1 MHASERSDLISSI
14 LRERE
19 FVSLQDLCTRLKAS
33 PATIRRDLERLEA
46 NGKLKRVH
54 GGARAIEQSGRDHLL
69 GVPFELNRQRNARAK
84 AAIGRAAARLCRAGD
99 AIIIDGGTTTFQMC
113 PHLGGTDIQVLTNS
127 LHIVNALLSN
137 PKARIAL
144 PGGTIY
150 REQNI
155 ILDPFEDGGFAHF
168 QAATMFTG
176 AAALGPRGVM
186 QSDAILVQA
195 ERRFMACS
203 DKLVVLVDSSKFRT
217 SANLVLCA
225 LSDVDVVVTDAGAT
239 KSELA
244 PIRAAGIEVVIAE

>member
-1 MHASERSDLISSI
+1 MHASERSDLISNI
-14 LRERE
+14 LRERD

-46 NGKLKRVH
+46 SGKLKRVH
-54 GGARAIEQSGRDHLL
+54 GGARATENHAGTQLL

-84 AAIGRAAARLCRAGD
+84 AAIGRAAAKLCRAGD

-113 PHLGGTDIQVLTNS
+113 PHLSRTNIQVLTNS

-137 PKARIAL
+137 PKAQIAL

-155 ILDPFEDGGFAHF
+155 VLDPFEDCGFSHF
-168 QAATMFTG
+168 HATTMFTG

-195 ERRFMACS
+195 ERRFMTCS
-203 DKLVVLVDSSKFRT
+203 DRLVVLVDSSKFRT

-225 LSDVDVVVTDAGAT
+225 LSDVDVVVTDSGVSKA
-239 KSELA
+239 ELA
-244 PIRAAGIEVVIAE
+244 PLRAAGIEVVVAG